1 MDVFDLVAKLTLDS
15 SEYDKG
21 LTGAEGKAQGFGS
34 KLKSGLGNAAKI
46 GGVAIAAVG
55 TAAVATG
62 TAIVKATGDVAAYG
76 DNIDKMSQKMGV
88 SASFYQEMDAVLRH
102 SGTSMES
109 LKASMKTMASAAEKG
124 NEAFAQLGITEE
136 EVANLSQED
145 LFDRVISG
153 LQNMEEGT
161 ERTYLASQLLG
172 RGATELGALLN
183 TSAEETQAMKDRV
196 HELGG
201 VMSDEAV
208 KAAAAY
214 QDTLQDMQT
223 GFESL
228 KRNLISEFMP
238 GITQVM
244 SGLTDLTTG
253 DYDSGLEKI
262 SGGIDGFI
270 SSAMDKVPKVA
281 EIGLK
286 IVSMIA
292 KSVTE
297 NAPKLLQMGVDVIIN
312 LIQGINSELP
322 TLLPV
327 ALDAVL
333 LIAKAIVDNAPVLLE
348 NLLMVIQTLADFI
361 LNDGLPILISA
372 LPDLIVGIVDF
383 ILSGSTMI
391 TDAVIQILYS
401 IIELTPEIV
410 MMLANMLP
418 QIISGLIVALMKNA
432 PALSQA
438 ILKLTI
444 ASLLIVPA
452 IIAQIL
458 MHIPEIFKAIGEGF
472 KEQWPE
478 MKENGKNALM
488 EAVNGMMSDPVM
500 SGIADAIAKFI
511 VKGIEKIREAVTK
524 FRDAG
529 KFIMDGL
536 ISGIKDKISAVT
548 DTVTNIGD
556 TISGAF
562 KKVMKISS
570 PSKIFEDYGGFIDEG
585 LALGIDR
592 GVSGVDDAMDSL
604 YDSVLN
610 VPKANVGF
618 GMYGDE
624 EMGYNNL
631 EQMIENA
638 IRKVAPELQTIFKVE
653 GNKDRIV
660 DITVQ
665 ANRDYQ
671 RMTGASLYGV

>member
-21 LTGAEGKAQGFGS
+21 LTGAEGKASSFGS
-34 KLKSGLGNAAKI
+34 KLKSGLGTAAKI

-76 DNIDKMSQKMGV
+76 DNIDKMSQKMGI
-88 SASFYQEMDAVLRH
+88 SAEAYQEWDAVMQH

-109 LKASMKTMASAAEKG
+109 LKAGMKTLANAVENE
-124 NEAFAQLGITEE
+124 NEAFERLGI
-136 EVANLSQED
+136 SQEQIASMNQEE
-145 LFDRVISG
+145 LFGATITA
-153 LQNMEEGT
+153 LQNVDNET
-161 ERTYLASQLLG
+161 ERTYLAGQLLG

-253 DYDSGLEKI
+253 DYDLGLEKI

-286 IVSMIA
+286 IVSMIG

-333 LIAKAIVDNAPVLLE
+333 LIARAIVDNAPVLLE

-418 QIISGLIVALMKNA
+418 QIISGLIIALMKNA

-511 VKGIEKIREAVTK
+511 VKGIEKIREAATK

-592 GVSGVDDAMDSL
+592 GVNGVDDAMDSL

-618 GMYGDE
+618 GMYADE

-638 IRKVAPELQTIFKVE
+638 IRKVAPELQTIFKIE